1 MAADTP
7 ADREISPREPRW
19 PWLLLGLA
27 GVWVVL
33 VRVPLVLNA
42 AGHLDSD
49 LAVDGLTLLD
59 ATQGHWRWHYPG
71 TPFIG
76 IGPVLLS
83 LPQALAGGVTP
94 ATLVSGGTVAFL
106 GLLVAT
112 FLLAWW
118 AFGPRVAA
126 WSLVPL
132 ACASSGAVWL
142 SGRITGGH
150 LVAAAWHAGAFA
162 LLVRC
167 LRGGGRWAA
176 FALGAWCGVGVYL
189 DSMFVV
195 TLAGLVVAAVGYW
208 LAGGPTRRGLVL
220 GVVFVAGFLAG
231 VWPRA
236 VGAWVDPYSC
246 YDGQFALVTRPGVLA
261 EHAGLL
267 GRECLPRLIC
277 GHALPGLATA
287 PAAATVNGVPD
298 TTPGGTGRAGPGAWA
313 VAAAVVALGLWAA
326 GSLALLGRVIRAPDR
341 AGRAVAAGLVLAAG
355 ATVAGFVVNR
365 NIFNSDN
372 YRYLVSL
379 LVPGAVGFGLV
390 IDGLWRRGTG
400 GRIGAAVLALA
411 FAVVMTADLKGW
423 YAGFGWVDVR
433 GLPVRRPVNDPVLG
447 WLDVHPDLTW
457 VEGGYWDV
465 YRLAF
470 LSGGRVRGV
479 PLAIYPNRFPDW
491 ARRPGEPR
499 LVLLRP
505 MPGASAFSEAA
516 LQAGGRVVLRLRG
529 VVGIL
534 IP

>member
-1 MAADTP
+1 
-7 ADREISPREPRW
+7 
-19 PWLLLGLA
+19 
-27 GVWVVL
+27 VL
-33 VRVPLVLNA
+33 TRVPLVLNA

-59 ATQGHWRWHYPG
+59 ATHGHWRWHYPG

-106 GLLVAT
+106 GLLAAT

-132 ACASSGAVWL
+132 AFASSGAVWL

-150 LVAAAWHAGAFA
+150 LMAAAWHAGAFA

-167 LRGGGRWAA
+167 LRGGGRWWA

-189 DSMFVV
+189 DSMCAV
-195 TLAGLVVAAVGYW
+195 TLAGLVVAAVGSW
-208 LAGGPTRRGLVL
+208 LAGGPTRRGLVM
-220 GVVFVAGFLAG
+220 GVVFAAGFVAG

-236 VGAWVDPYSC
+236 VGAWIDPYSC
-246 YDGQFALVTRPGVLA
+246 YDDQFALVTRPEVIA

-267 GRECLPRLIC
+267 ARECLPRLIC
-277 GHALPGLATA
+277 GHTLPDLATA
-287 PAAATVNGVPD
+287 PAPATVNGVPVAAAVG
-298 TTPGGTGRAGPGAWA
+298 PGRAGPGAWA
-313 VAAAVVALGLWAA
+313 VAATVVAFGLWAA
-326 GSLALLGRVIRAPDR
+326 GSLALVGRIFRAPDR
-341 AGRAVAAGLVLAAG
+341 AGRVVAAGLVLAAG
-355 ATVAGFVVNR
+355 ATVVGFVVNR

-379 LVPGAVGFGLV
+379 LVPGALGFGLA
-390 IDGLWRRGTG
+390 IDGLWRQGRG
-400 GRIGAAVLALA
+400 GRIGAAVLAMAL
-411 FAVVMTADLKGW
+411 AVVMTADLKDW

-433 GLPVRRPVNDPVLG
+433 GLPVRRPVNDPLLG
-447 WLDVHPDLTW
+447 WLEVHPDLSW

-479 PLAIYPNRFPDW
+479 PVAIYPNRFPGW
-491 ARRPGEPR
+491 ARRPGERR
-499 LVLLRP
+499 LLLLRP

-516 LQAGGRVVLRLRG
+516 TRAGGRVVLRLRG